1 MRCAGC
7 GSRVVNEQLGRCP
20 NCGAAV
26 SPGRG
31 KPSSVSVWVVVPCVI
46 AVAFVAI
53 AVIGVK
59 GKAGGGAGSQHLA
72 PIEPGAVPDR
82 IGCAEGCDNLN
93 RFEKWQPYMSKAVE
107 VHRRQ
112 EKCKAVE
119 YVSVDQQS
127 SPESPT
133 FWVMCRNDKGQSYNT
148 YYTKAQIDAGVA
160 DSGADVDQGYAL
172 RVCEKE
178 LPRYFA
184 GYFAGAVTE
193 KSFYVA
199 PNGRAR
205 VTYDL
210 VINGKPRV
218 GSCLV
223 GHDFVE
229 FTVVK

>member
-7 GSRVVNEQLGRCP
+7 GSNLVNDQLGRCP
-20 NCGAAV
+20 NCGEPV
-26 SPGRG
+26 LPGPG
-31 KPSSVSVWVVVPCVI
+31 KRSSVSAWVVVPCVI
-46 AVAFVAI
+46 ALSI
-53 AVIGVK
+53 AVMTFIQMK
-59 GKAGGGAGSQHLA
+59 GGKGTGAVTQHLA
-72 PIEPGAVPDR
+72 PVESGAIPDR

-112 EKCKAVE
+112 VKCKAVE

-127 SPESPT
+127 SPDDPT
-133 FWVMCRNDKGQSYNT
+133 FFVMCRNDKGQSYNT
-148 YYTKAQIDAGVA
+148 YYTKAQVDAGVA
-160 DSGADVDQGYAL
+160 DSGADVEQGYAL

-184 GYFAGAVTE
+184 GYFSGAVTD
-193 KSFYVA
+193 KSFYVSA
-199 PNGRAR
+199 NGRAR

-210 VINGKPRV
+210 VIDGKPRV